1 MARLRPGRQR
11 THASGDSGQAAEEP
25 TGVRGGCLISVVL
38 FALGAILVIVFVA
51 LSGRGEERIAL
62 GSPERLHP
70 GSVVYHASDHV
81 FVVRRVDGS
90 VLVLSD
96 VDPHNPPG
104 RQSCR
109 VTYRPDLGSTL
120 GGSPVGTPSDAPS
133 SLEGGR
139 FYDVC
144 SGALYDIE
152 GRGLQG
158 DGSDLRPVPFELDSE
173 GQLTISEVEAVL
185 DRTR

>member
-1 MARLRPGRQR
+1 MA
-11 THASGDSGQAAEEP
+11 
-25 TGVRGGCLISVVL
+25 L
-38 FALGAILVIVFVA
+38 FAAGAVLVVAFVV
-51 LSGRGEERIAL
+51 LSGRGGERIAL
-62 GSPERLHP
+62 GSLEGLRP

-90 VLVLSD
+90 ALVLSD
-96 VDPHNPPG
+96 LDPHNPSG

-109 VTYRPDLGSTL
+109 VTYRPDLGSAQ
-120 GGSPVGTPSDAPS
+120 GGSPVGSPS
-133 SLEGGR
+133 SVDGGR

-152 GRGLQG
+152 GRAVRG
-158 DGSDLRPVPFELDSE
+158 DGSDLRPVTFQVDAE
-173 GQLTISEVEAVL
+173 GQLTISKDEAAL

>member
-11 THASGDSGQAAEEP
+11 THSSGDSGQAAEEP

-38 FALGAILVIVFVA
+38 FAWGAILVIVFVA

-109 VTYRPDLGSTL
+109 VTFRPDLGTML
-120 GGSPVGTPSDAPS
+120 EGSPVGTPS

-144 SGALYDIE
+144 SGALYDID

-158 DGSDLRPVPFELDSE
+158 DGSGLRPVPFELDAE
-173 GQLTISEVEAVL
+173 GQLTISKDEAAS
-185 DRTR
+185 TRQ